1 MTDQIEGQ
9 RTLVS
14 LRIDA
19 KPLYEGQLD
28 VQFTGLDAAGDPLL
42 GSVTMLTEHVRDLHD
57 ATVKAAA
64 TMTAAPLGSFGGQDQ
79 PKVIFDVA
87 QDQAAGLQFVFTV
100 AYATGA
106 EDYRPPSLAAPVT
119 SAALS
124 RLAQGLDQILQ
135 GGQGVVNWTVA
146 E

>member
-19 KPLYEGQLD
+19 APLSEGELD
-28 VQFTGLDAAGDPLL
+28 MQFTGLGDGEPLI
-42 GSVTMLTEHVRDLHD
+42 GGVTMLTQQLSDLRDAL
-57 ATVKAAA
+57 AGIAA
-64 TMTAAPLGSFGGQDQ
+64 TMTPAPAGWFGRPEQ
-79 PKVIFDVA
+79 PRVGFDVTTGEGDA
-87 QDQAAGLQFVFTV
+87 LQFVFTV